1 MASGPAR
8 FILSIPQEKEGWEEL
23 QLFFFLFHNIINF
36 IGTDWFLI
44 ITITHNI
51 YKTWAWVQME
61 TQTWEKPYPLPP
73 FTLFCITRDL
83 PNICLA
89 PISQCSPD
97 PDRHTLVRTDPGK
110 RPKVGL
116 EVGFRSLDRDFLETS
131 VPNHSPNCPD
141 LDNGEIHNGLQKKLP
156 GFLRMRGLC
165 IFLSLF

>member
-1 MASGPAR
+1 METEKVDEREGMASGPAR

-36 IGTDWFLI
+36 IVTDWFLI
-44 ITITHNI
+44 TTLTHNI

-89 PISQCSPD
+89 P
-97 PDRHTLVRTDPGK
+97 
-110 RPKVGL
+110 
-116 EVGFRSLDRDFLETS
+116 
-131 VPNHSPNCPD
+131 SPNAPPTQTGTP
-141 LDNGEIHNGLQKKLP
+141 LWELTQG
-156 GFLRMRGLC
+156 RGPRWAWKWA
-165 IFLSLF
+165 SGH